1 MPDGR
6 GGSGSGHFKTS
17 LLSVR
22 AVERPPYVLLV
33 FPTAGSQ
40 SADIGANKVVDV
52 ASRLTC
58 LECCDVN
65 GETKR
70 IEVSRAMRWLRSLVL
85 SSRICH
91 HGSVAAA
98 IEVSHLGPQLLTVQR
113 HVGDRTALP
122 DSGRQHRVVDASIPK
137 RRVEDAR
144 IAGVG

>member
-1 MPDGR
+1 
-6 GGSGSGHFKTS
+6 
-17 LLSVR
+17 
-22 AVERPPYVLLV
+22 VEHPPYVLLV

-98 IEVSHLGPQLLTVQR
+98 FGVSHLGPQLFTVQR
-113 HVGDRTALP
+113 NVGDRTALP
-122 DSGRQHRVVDASIPK
+122 DSGRQHRVVDAVPASAGS
-137 RRVEDAR
+137 RTLG